1 MSSPAAALETPQV
14 TQNRASDPQHSA
26 WVSASAGTGKTR
38 VLTDR
43 VLRLLLG
50 GTAPDRLLCI
60 TFTKAAAAEM
70 AERVHR
76 TLAKWA
82 IWPEEKL
89 DGHLA
94 ELGERPDEALRRR
107 ARRLFAQVLD
117 APAGLPIQTIH
128 AFCQS
133 VLRRFPLEAGV
144 SPQFELIE
152 DRVADERIRQARDRV
167 LATTDPVLRAAVDL
181 LARLVDEGRFG
192 DLVDMVIA
200 RRARLAHLFGGLSPG
215 EDLRARVAAQAGVDP
230 AADRETTLAAAC
242 ADAALDL
249 PALRQALAA
258 LDAGTKTDKDKAA
271 LMAPFLAAAP
281 SERPAMFDAYL
292 GAFFTKKGAGDPF
305 ASAVT
310 QTTERRAPG
319 TAAVMEAEA
328 ARLEA
333 VRGQLQ
339 AIATVERTTSLLT
352 FARALLGAYEADK
365 QRQGALDYTDLVLR
379 TADLLD
385 RPGMADWVLFKLDG
399 GIDHVLVDEA
409 QDTNADQWRVIS
421 ALTAE
426 FMAGEGARSD
436 TTRRTV
442 FAVGDEKQSIF
453 SFQGADPRTFDAVRR
468 DQARRLEGGPAPLA
482 DISMH
487 VSFRSVQAVL
497 DWVDAVFAEP
507 EVRAGVVVDPAT
519 EVRHI
524 AHRRGQAGLVELWD
538 PIVPADKDEREP
550 WEPAL
555 DQRIGTSP
563 SARLAARIADTVR
576 GWIDRREML
585 ESRGRPIGAGDVL
598 VLVRT
603 RDAFFAELVRALKD
617 RAVPVAG
624 VDRMKIPDQLAA
636 QDLAAVAAAAL
647 LPDDDLTLAAV
658 LKGPFIG
665 FDEETL
671 FTVAHGRDRRS
682 LWQALN
688 ARADAGNIACGA
700 AVDWLR
706 AVRRQVGRLAPHEF
720 VSALL
725 TRPCPADPVCG
736 RRALLARLG
745 PDAADA
751 IDEAL
756 TLALDYERTAAPSV
770 QGFVHWLAAA
780 DTEVKR
786 ELETGDR
793 HQVRIMTVHAAK
805 GL

>member
-1 MSSPAAALETPQV
+1 
-14 TQNRASDPQHSA
+14 
-26 WVSASAGTGKTR
+26 
-38 VLTDR
+38 
-43 VLRLLLG
+43 
-50 GTAPDRLLCI
+50 
-60 TFTKAAAAEM
+60 
-70 AERVHR
+70 
-76 TLAKWA
+76 
-82 IWPEEKL
+82 
-89 DGHLA
+89 
-94 ELGERPDEALRRR
+94 
-107 ARRLFAQVLD
+107 
-117 APAGLPIQTIH
+117 
-128 AFCQS
+128 
-133 VLRRFPLEAGV
+133 
-144 SPQFELIE
+144 
-152 DRVADERIRQARDRV
+152 
-167 LATTDPVLRAAVDL
+167 
-181 LARLVDEGRFG
+181 
-192 DLVDMVIA
+192 
-200 RRARLAHLFGGLSPG
+200 
-215 EDLRARVAAQAGVDP
+215 
-230 AADRETTLAAAC
+230 
-242 ADAALDL
+242 
-249 PALRQALAA
+249 
-258 LDAGTKTDKDKAA
+258 
-271 LMAPFLAAAP
+271 
-281 SERPAMFDAYL
+281 
-292 GAFFTKKGAGDPF
+292 
-305 ASAVT
+305 
-310 QTTERRAPG
+310 
-319 TAAVMEAEA
+319 
-328 ARLEA
+328 
-333 VRGQLQ
+333 
-339 AIATVERTTSLLT
+339 
-352 FARALLGAYEADK
+352 
-365 QRQGALDYTDLVLR
+365 LVLR

-805 GL
+805 GLQAPIVILAGALQKPDRTDAVQWPDYPAAPPLWAPRAELRDPASAGLATAAAERRDAEYRRQLYVALTRAEDRLYVCGHRNGSPPKKRQNNWHDLCADGLDRLDGVETLTAADGLRVRRYICAQQVPADSKQQTEGREEAAPEDWLFRPPEPEPEPPRPLAPSRPEEGDPPVRSPLDGLPTRRFRRG